1 MQNAECKMRTVA
13 ALSCIFHFA
22 FCITLSAS
30 VSTPTIVALGD
41 STTAGTPGFKSPI
54 EAPPDGAGN
63 VESQYAYWLMKT
75 HPDWR
80 VLNRGVDG
88 ERSDQIRARFERD
101 VLGKRGRE
109 PAPVPDV
116 VVIIAGVN
124 DIYQG
129 RSADAV
135 ERELQAMYDAARSA
149 QIPIVA
155 GTIIPFN
162 TATSDQ
168 NKRMRAV
175 NDWIRE
181 YAARHPDDVAFC
193 DTRAAVSTP
202 GASDRLVSSPDD
214 LHPSPDGYRLMA
226 LALEPVIK
234 RALARAHPLL

>member
-1 MQNAECKMRTVA
+1 V
-13 ALSCIFHFA
+13 I
-22 FCITLSAS
+22 
-30 VSTPTIVALGD
+30 TIVALGD
-41 STTAGTPGFKSPI
+41 STTAGTPGFRSPI
-54 EAPPDGAGN
+54 EAPPDGAGD
-63 VESQYAYWLMKT
+63 VESQYSFWLMKT
-75 HPDWR
+75 HSDWR

-101 VLGKRGRE
+101 VLGTRGRE
-109 PAPVPDV
+109 PARPATAPVPNV

-135 ERELQAMYDAARSA
+135 ERELEAMYDAARA
-149 QIPIVA
+149 ARILVVA

-168 NKRMRAV
+168 NRRMRAV

-181 YAARHPDDVAFC
+181 YAGQHPDAVASC
-193 DTRAAVSTP
+193 DTRAAVSAP
-202 GASDRLVSSPDD
+202 SAPDRLVSSPDD

>member
-1 MQNAECKMRTVA
+1 V
-13 ALSCIFHFA
+13 
-22 FCITLSAS
+22 IT
-30 VSTPTIVALGD
+30 IIALGD

-54 EAPPDGAGN
+54 EAAPDGAGN

-80 VLNRGVDG
+80 VLNRGVNG
-88 ERSDQIRARFERD
+88 ERSDEIRARFERD
-101 VLGKRGRE
+101 VLGKPR
-109 PAPVPDV
+109 PDV

-129 RSADAV
+129 RPADAV
-135 ERELQAMYDAARSA
+135 ERELEAMYDAARA
-149 QIPIVA
+149 ARIPVVA

-168 NKRMRAV
+168 NRRMRAV

-181 YAARHPDDVAFC
+181 YAARHPEDVASC
-193 DTRAAVSTP
+193 DTRAAVSAP

-234 RALARAHPLL
+234 RALAKAHPLL